1 MPVQFW
7 VQIHQKEKEH
17 KIKTNTENEYATD
30 ERLNKN
36 KERNRKNKRENERNK
51 YRKKS
56 VLLSC
61 RHRVYSEEERALA
74 KGRHTDVP
82 VVLSPTPVGF

>member
-1 MPVQFW
+1 M
-7 VQIHQKEKEH
+7 
-17 KIKTNTENEYATD
+17 ENECATN

-36 KERNRKNKRENERNK
+36 KERNRKNKRESVRNK

-61 RHRVYSEEERALA
+61 RDRVYSEEERALA
-74 KGRHTDVP
+74 KGRHADVP
-82 VVLSPTPVGF
+82 VVLSPTPAGF